1 MAMTTS
7 KGKTT
12 LSDINVT
19 PLVDVMLVLLIIFM
33 VTAPMIEQ
41 GAQVNLPN
49 TETVELDS
57 DEGKNVLIIDKTGKI
72 FLGKTEIP
80 LAKLE
85 ETLRN
90 NPKIQEEKEV
100 YLQADED
107 LKYRLVARVLV
118 ILRKAGIKELGMV
131 TEPLEKEVLA
141 P

>member
-57 DEGKNVLIIDKTGKI
+57 DEGKNVLIIDKAGKI